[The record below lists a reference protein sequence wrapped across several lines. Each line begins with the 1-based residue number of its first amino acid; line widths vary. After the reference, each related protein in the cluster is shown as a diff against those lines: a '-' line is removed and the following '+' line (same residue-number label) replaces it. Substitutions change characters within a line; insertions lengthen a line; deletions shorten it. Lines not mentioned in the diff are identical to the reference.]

1 MFVPGIRSQRCAQCN
16 DRSEFCEAGK
26 WAGWRVGLLTAG
38 GDRPALR
45 SGS

>member
-1 MFVPGIRSQRCAQCN
+1 MVTSGIRSEHCAQYN
-16 DRSEFCEAGK
+16 DRSEFCEVGK

-38 GDRPALR
+38 VGRPALR